1 MDFFQA
7 QENARKKTGRL
18 VALYLAA
25 VAGIVVVIYAVLVIG
40 LGYAE
45 NAGQSSDQNG
55 YGYASAPAQAFDN
68 FAPWQPDLFLGTAAA
83 VVAIIGLGSLF
94 KTLSLRSGGGVV
106 AESLGGQRVAPN
118 TTDPQRRRLLNIV
131 EEMSIAA
138 GIRMPAVYILPEAG
152 INAFAAGYSPDDAA
166 VAVSQG
172 ALDALTR
179 DELQGVI
186 GHEFSH
192 ILNGDM
198 RLNIKLIGLLFGI
211 LMLTL
216 VGRII
221 VRAGFLSG
229 NRRSSGNNKG
239 GGGAAIALLGLVL
252 IIIGYIGVF
261 FGRLIQAAVSRQR
274 EYLADASSVQF
285 TRNPDGITGALK
297 KIALAENGS
306 LIANPHAT
314 ATCHMFFANALRGG
328 ISGLLATHPPLAA
341 RIKAIDPTFD
351 GDFRAR
357 GKATARYAQPPGNA
371 GVSPA
376 DETRPESRQNGQA
389 AGRALSAGGTPALSN
404 TPLPRKMPG
413 IHSGAFLAALAT
425 LGAPDPQHGA
435 SILEAIPEPLK
446 EAAHDPE
453 RARAILLALLYDR
466 ENAAAAA
473 KQDAAIA
480 RALTPNERAILID
493 ACRHIEQMP
502 SWTRLSLGDIALATA
517 RHLAPPQTDA
527 LLAAVDD
534 FIAANGEVS
543 LYEYALRKVIRR
555 NLRPPGNPG
564 NLTKTCDALASEISI
579 ILSTLA
585 RAGASAAA
593 AIQHAF
599 DAGAAQI
606 RAAAQVSTP
615 NIPLALLNPDTLN
628 PDALTNALDRLDT
641 ATPAVKQALLTS
653 LARVASADG
662 VIEPAEQEILRAI
675 SAALNCPAPV
685 LKQQA

>member
-18 VALYLAA
+18 VLLYIAA
-25 VAGIVVVIYAVLVIG
+25 VIGIIVVIYAVVALG
-40 LGYAE
+40 LGYAQSRE
-45 NAGQSSDQNG
+45 SGSHSSSHWQGQGYDNATANA
-55 YGYASAPAQAFDN
+55 YANAYNNNAPAFE
-68 FAPWQPDLFLGTAAA
+68 PWQPVLLAETALA
-83 VVAIIGLGSLF
+83 VIVVIGLGSLF
-94 KTLSLRSGGGVV
+94 KTMSLRSGGGVV
-106 AESLGGQRVAPN
+106 AQSLGGELVAPN
-118 TTDPQRRRLLNIV
+118 TSDPQRRRLLNVV

-138 GIRMPAVYILPEAG
+138 GIRMPAVYVLPEQG

-211 LMLTL
+211 LMLTI
-216 VGRII
+216 VGRILL
-221 VRAGFLSG
+221 RATFFSG
-229 NRRSSGNNKG
+229 GRRSNNR
-239 GGGAAIALLGLVL
+239 GGGAAFIALLGLVV
-252 IIIGYIGVF
+252 IIVGYIGVF
-261 FGRLIQAAVSRQR
+261 FGHLIQAAVSRQR
-274 EYLADASSVQF
+274 EFLADASSVQF

-297 KIALAENGS
+297 KIGLAETGS

-314 ATCHMFFANALRGG
+314 ETSHMFFASALRNN
-328 ISGLLATHPPLAA
+328 ISGLYATHPPLAA

-351 GDFRAR
+351 GDFRSA
-357 GKATARYAQPPGNA
+357 GKVTARYAQQQQQQASSASASQPASTRATPP
-371 GVSPA
+371 
-376 DETRPESRQNGQA
+376 
-389 AGRALSAGGTPALSN
+389 
-404 TPLPRKMPG
+404 PLPTMMPG
-413 IHSGAFLAALAT
+413 IKSGAFLAALGA

-473 KQDAAIA
+473 KQDAVIA
-480 RALTPNERAILID
+480 RTLTPNERTVLID
-493 ACRHIEQMP
+493 ACRQIEQMP
-502 SWTRLSLGDIALATA
+502 SWTRLSLGDIALSSA
-517 RHLAPPQTDA
+517 RHLDDPQTDA
-527 LLAAVDD
+527 LFGAVDD

-543 LYEYALRKVIRR
+543 LYEYALRKVIHR

-564 NLTKTCDALASEISI
+564 KLIKTCDALAAEISI
-579 ILSTLA
+579 VLSTLA
-585 RAGASAAA
+585 HAGASAAA

-599 DAGAAQI
+599 DIGAEQI
-606 RAAAQVSTP
+606 RSTEQLATP
-615 NIPLALLNPDTLN
+615 NIPLALVDPDTLKR
-628 PDALTNALDRLDT
+628 DALINALDRLDT
-641 ATPAVKQALLTS
+641 ATPAVKQGVLSALAST
-653 LARVASADG
+653 ASADG
-662 VIEPAEQEILRAI
+662 VIEPAEQELLRAV

-685 LKQQA
+685 LMQAQL